1 MDIDNLIKQANQI
14 GDFFGAWPDPQQ
26 GRAEIANHLK
36 RFWDP
41 RMRCQIANY
50 VQDAG
55 GAGLTQIVIEAIKLL
70 EPDPCSSVSSAI

>member
-26 GRAEIANHLK
+26 GQDEIANHLE

-41 RMRCQIANY
+41 RMRRQIADY

-55 GAGLTQIVIEAIKLL
+55 GVGLTQIVIEAIKQL
-70 EPDPCSSVSSAI
+70 EPGARSPLSAM